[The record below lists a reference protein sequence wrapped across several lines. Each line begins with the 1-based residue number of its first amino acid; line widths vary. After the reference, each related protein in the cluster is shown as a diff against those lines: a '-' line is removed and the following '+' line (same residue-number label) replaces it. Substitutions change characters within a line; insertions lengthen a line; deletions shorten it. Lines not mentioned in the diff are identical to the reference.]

1 MLAARVYHQS
11 GFWGCFSTWLPVL
24 VNAAHVGG
32 WTWSMFSL
40 RYLASLS
47 MNCCAGTSCGVV
59 KFAVS
64 FWFFPC
70 SKTGKPNIKAFTCVG
85 FVFVLKLLWCVFVCT
100 TSFLGLFIMLPSW
113 VLFVLRSFVKT
124 L

>member
-11 GFWGCFSTWLPVL
+11 GFWGCFSTCDPVL

-70 SKTGKPNIKAFTCVG
+70 SKTGKPNIKAFTFQEGIVARFFSIAPLYKAGCMEYDRPSKG
-85 FVFVLKLLWCVFVCT
+85 FCKESLT
-100 TSFLGLFIMLPSW
+100 
-113 VLFVLRSFVKT
+113 RSK
-124 L
+124 